1 MFFTLILYRGLVT
14 ALNTLNMF
22 FLNNNNNNNNNDYA
36 DDVKAQ
42 SCDLHHCQLLI
53 GRLHQ
58 LTTIDDA
65 NDVPDTSSRCMF
77 SQSASL

>member
-1 MFFTLILYRGLVT
+1 MRMMVT
-14 ALNTLNMF
+14 I
-22 FLNNNNNNNNNDYA
+22 
-36 DDVKAQ
+36 DDDECNVKAQ

-65 NDVPDTSSRCMF
+65 DDVPDPTSSCTYM
-77 SQSASL
+77 